1 MAHALG
7 QRNSK
12 KVKAVSCFF
21 SPHSLSRL
29 FTFHQGSVLAA
40 QQVLGVLGG
49 CVALLEFPVETS
61 RHKHVNKEMATCGG
75 ALKAR
80 VTGTAFK
87 LACGVFSESL

>member
-49 CVALLEFPVETS
+49 CVALLEFPVERDQQTQACEQGDGHLW
-61 RHKHVNKEMATCGG
+61 R
-75 ALKAR
+75 R
-80 VTGTAFK
+80 FK
-87 LACGVFSESL
+87 GKGYRDSL